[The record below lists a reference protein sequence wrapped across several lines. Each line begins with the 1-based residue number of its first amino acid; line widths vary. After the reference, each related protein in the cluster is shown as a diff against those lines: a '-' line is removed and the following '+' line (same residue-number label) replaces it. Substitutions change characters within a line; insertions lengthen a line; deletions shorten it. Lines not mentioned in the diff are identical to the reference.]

1 MEHKANIFGVALIC
15 VAFGSEALT
24 LGRARGAVLVGQ
36 PLDVVIPVQMDASEE
51 AASLCFEADV
61 FHADTRQE
69 ASRVRVAVEA
79 TGQANTANV
88 RILSS
93 AVVDEPVVTVYLK
106 AGCAQKTT
114 RRYVLLA
121 DLPSEVAAPV
131 SALPPTARLARP
143 PVPVP
148 VVLPPETAA
157 AAASA
162 SPVATS
168 SAPAVKPKTVRA
180 PTQVARQDVVDKRAD
195 VGAAVAGPKRAQS
208 GEAKKPARATGQSR
222 LKLDPLELLSDRVAN
237 LDTYMTFPPSGDAL
251 HNLEKIQTLEGNV
264 KTLLAL
270 TAKNESSLADLKMR
284 LQKAEAERFPVS
296 VIYGLIA
303 LVLVCLSAVALL
315 WTRQRRVHAE
325 DENWWH
331 GADAM
336 PAAVPPEREPGFLG
350 TSPVPAAALKEDPD
364 EKPVPKKTRSGALT
378 GFGSDAGS
386 SSELG
391 VSLMEMSESAFDDL
405 MQSGVAHAAN
415 RKQPAASAKDS
426 PPAPA
431 PGLHLHS
438 EATLDARQQAEFF
451 VSLGQTDRAV
461 QFLTRQIEECD
472 APNPSLYLDLLSL
485 LHSLSLKPDFQS
497 LRQNFNRLFNA
508 KIPEFAVFKNEGR
521 GLESYPEVLSRI
533 SACWSTSTVLE
544 LLDAYILQNPQ
555 LAKSPVFEVAAFR
568 DLLLLHDVA
577 QRMVLD
583 AGSALNGPS
592 DMSMDETVSPS
603 LPDLDLDLG
612 LFESGSRG
620 SDFHLVGATEVD
632 IPLLMPGDHGFEG
645 AAADAGHAFDI
656 DQMLSFDLPESSLS
670 SELPGTKSRS

>member
-1 MEHKANIFGVALIC
+1 LEHKANIFGVALIC
-15 VAFGSEALT
+15 AAFGSEALT
-24 LGRARGAVLVGQ
+24 LGRVRGAALIGQ
-36 PLDVVIPVQMDASEE
+36 PLDMVIPVQMDASED

-69 ASRVRVAVEA
+69 ASRVRVVVEA

-106 AGCAQKTT
+106 AGCGQKTT

-121 DLPSEVAAPV
+121 DLPSEVAVPLAGSQPAP
-131 SALPPTARLARP
+131 RLARP
-143 PVPVP
+143 LAP
-148 VVLPPETAA
+148 VVLPPDTAA

-162 SPVATS
+162 APVVTS
-168 SAPAVKPKTVRA
+168 SAPVVKPKTVRA
-180 PTQVARQDVVDKRAD
+180 PAQAARQDVVDKRAD
-195 VGAAVAGPKRAQS
+195 VGAVVAGPKRTQL
-208 GEAKKPARATGQSR
+208 GEAKKSGRTTGQSR

-237 LDTYMTFPPSGDAL
+237 LDSYMTFPPSDDAL

-315 WTRQRRVHAE
+315 WTRQRRVHTD
-325 DENWWH
+325 DENWWG
-331 GADAM
+331 GAGAM
-336 PAAVPPEREPGFLG
+336 PAAVPPELEPGFLG
-350 TSPVPAAALKEDPD
+350 TSPVPAAVPKELD
-364 EKPVPKKTRSGALT
+364 EKPVPKKTRSSALSSFGA
-378 GFGSDAGS
+378 DAGP

-426 PPAPA
+426 PPVPV
-431 PGLHLHS
+431 PGLHS

-461 QFLTRQIEECD
+461 RFLTRQIEESD
-472 APNPSLYLDLLSL
+472 APNPALYLDLLSL
-485 LHSLSLKPDFQS
+485 LHSLSLKPDFQN

-533 SACWSTSTVLE
+533 TACWSTSTILE
-544 LLDAYILQNPQ
+544 LLGAYIVQNPK
-555 LAKSPVFEVAAFR
+555 LAKSPVFDLAAFR
-568 DLLLLHDVA
+568 DLLLLHDIA
-577 QRMVLD
+577 QRLVLD
-583 AGSALNGPS
+583 ANSAFNGPT
-592 DMSMDETVSPS
+592 DMSMNETVSPS

-612 LFESGSRG
+612 LFESDSHEFDSRPA
-620 SDFHLVGATEVD
+620 GATEVD

-645 AAADAGHAFDI
+645 VVADAGHPFDI
-656 DQMLSFDLPESSLS
+656 DQMLSFDLPEAG
-670 SELPGTKSRS
+670 LPSTKSRP